1 MAKKKKSSS
10 RKSSSKELVYIIWV
24 LSIILLSLILFVGGY
39 YLGQDD
45 EKAKDKQEVLKESP
59 KKEQNNTIVK
69 PPKLEIKEQI
79 QKPKQEEELKDKLK
93 DILKKDL
100 NITSTDINITEDKNA
115 SVPTTQNYENA
126 SHEIDTSVPLLP
138 IKREKV
144 KITTKPK
151 LAIIIDD
158 VSVQSQVNA
167 VKSLNLVLTMSF
179 LPPSKER
186 PSSHILAQKE
196 HFYMVHL
203 PMEAQNFT
211 KEEPYTLRVGDSQE
225 EIAKRVE
232 EIKKLFPRVK
242 YINNHTGSKFT
253 ADEGAVDRLITTLNS
268 QHINFLDSR
277 TVGSSKVASVMKKYG
292 KKYVGRDV
300 FLDHQQDKEYVKS
313 QIKKAIEIAKEH
325 GSAVAIGHPHV
336 NTLQAIRESKA
347 ILGSVELV
355 YVDRLY

>member
-1 MAKKKKSSS
+1 MAKKKKSNS

-45 EKAKDKQEVLKESP
+45 EKAKDKQEVLKELP
-59 KKEQNNTIVK
+59 KKEQNDTVIK
-69 PPKLEIKEQI
+69 PPKIEIKEQI

-100 NITSTDINITEDKNA
+100 NITSADINVTQDKNV
-115 SVPTTQNYENA
+115 SLETTQNYENA
-126 SHEIDTSVPLLP
+126 SHEIDTFIPPQP

-167 VKSLNLVLTMSF
+167 VKSLSLPITMSF

-211 KEEPYTLRVGDSQE
+211 KEEPYTLRVCDSQE
-225 EIAKRVE
+225 EIAKRVDSV
-232 EIKKLFPRVK
+232 KKLFPRVK

-253 ADEGAVDRLITTLNS
+253 ADERAVDRLIKELSS
-268 QHINFLDSR
+268 QNINFLDSR
-277 TVGSSKVASVMKKYG
+277 TIGSSKVAHVMKKHG

-300 FLDHQQDKEYVKS
+300 FLDHEQSKEYVKS
-313 QIKKAIEIAKEH
+313 QIKKAIEIAKDH
-325 GSAVAIGHPHV
+325 GSAVAIGHPHI
-336 NTLQAIRESKA
+336 NTLQAIKESRA